1 LFPLLCYEK
10 SFLNF
15 QVLGEKMD
23 EQKRLLLAVVL
34 SVVVLVGYQYFF
46 TTPPA
51 VNNPSQEIQNQEI
64 QNQEGQGAGQTNA
77 PGKNTNVSEY
87 TARTGNQNQT
97 SGATQPGPEVKDHRT
112 IFVSTPLYEIAIS
125 EHMATVKSLTLKD
138 YRETNKKDSPLKQ
151 LIPEQLING
160 TLSFTMEGGTIQ
172 GLDNAVY
179 SADIDTSSLDLSQ
192 GEKTIVFS
200 WDNPQGISVKKVFTF
215 KADTFLIDC
224 NILVQNGSS
233 MPLNDSIV
241 ISMPGFYNDE
251 VKKQSRFAFEGPVAF
266 INDKFEAISPD
277 DIEDQD
283 TFIGTIGWAGYSSRY
298 FMTNVMPKEPMEA
311 RLKLS
316 FANDIVT
323 NRFIQKLDRLD
334 PGQQGQYDYTYYMG
348 PKSYKILG
356 QYDNSL
362 QKAINFGWFDIIA
375 KPLLITMN
383 TIFSVIPNYG
393 IAIILLTILIKLI
406 FWPLGTKSYKSMND
420 MKKVQPLMMELREK
434 YKDDKQRMNQEVMGL
449 YKTYKVN
456 PASGCLPLLV
466 QMPIFFALYRM
477 LYQAIELRHAPFIGW
492 ISDLSAPDRLFHFN
506 FSIPMMQEPY
516 GLPVLTLLMGA
527 SFLLQQKMTPT
538 AGDPM
543 QAKMMML
550 MPIFMTVLFINFPA
564 GLVLYMFVNNIISM
578 GQQYYTQKKFS

>member
-1 LFPLLCYEK
+1 
-10 SFLNF
+10 
-15 QVLGEKMD
+15 MD

-46 TTPPA
+46 TAPA
-51 VNNPSQEIQNQEI
+51 EFNNQSQEVQSRGE
-64 QNQEGQGAGQTNA
+64 GQTNNQA
-77 PGKNTNVSEY
+77 GTQANNPNVSDY
-87 TARTGNQNQT
+87 TSGSGNQQSQAVQSNQ
-97 SGATQPGPEVKDHRT
+97 PVPMVEDHRV
-112 IFVSTPLYEIAIS
+112 ISVSTPLYEIAIS
-125 EHMATVKSLTLKD
+125 EHMAAVKSFELANYKETT
-138 YRETNKKDSPLKQ
+138 REDSPLKQ
-151 LIPEQLING
+151 LVPDQLTDG
-160 TLSFTMEGGTIQ
+160 TLFFNLEGGTIQ

-179 SADIDTSSLDLSQ
+179 TAGIDTTSVSLSQ

-200 WDNPQGISVKKVFTF
+200 WVNPQGVSIKKIFTF
-215 KADTFLIDC
+215 RADSFLIDC
-224 NILVQNGSS
+224 NILIQNGSG
-233 MPLNDSIV
+233 MPVNDSIV
-241 ISMPGFYNDE
+241 ITVPGFYDE
-251 VKKQSRFAFEGPVAF
+251 EIKKQSRFAFQGPIAY
-266 INDKFEAISPD
+266 INDKYEDIAPD

-283 TFIGTIGWAGYSSRY
+283 IFNGTIDWAGYSTRY
-298 FMTNVMPKEPMEA
+298 FMTTVTPKEA
-311 RLKLS
+311 VKGRIKLS
-316 FANDIVT
+316 YTDDIAT
-323 NRFIQKLDRLD
+323 NQFVQKMDRLD
-334 PGQQGQYDYTYYMG
+334 PGKQGQYDYTFYIG
-348 PKSYKILG
+348 PKSYKILSE
-356 QYDNSL
+356 YDNNL
-362 QKAINFGWFDIIA
+362 KKAINFGWFDIIA

-383 TIFSVIPNYG
+383 TIHDFIPNYG

-406 FWPLGTKSYKSMND
+406 FWPLGTKSYKSMNE

-477 LYQAIELRHAPFIGW
+477 LYQAIELRHAPFFGW
-492 ISDLSAPDRLFHFN
+492 IADLSAPDRLFSFN

-516 GLPVLTLLMGA
+516 GIPVLTLLMGA

-578 GQQYYTQKKFS
+578 GQQFYTQKKFS